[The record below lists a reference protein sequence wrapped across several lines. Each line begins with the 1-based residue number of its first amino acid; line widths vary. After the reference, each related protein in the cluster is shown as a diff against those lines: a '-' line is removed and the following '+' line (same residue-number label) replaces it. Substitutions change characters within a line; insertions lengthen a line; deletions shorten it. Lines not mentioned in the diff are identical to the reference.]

1 LKRLWRIGFRK
12 TNFINNKKGEV
23 VSLQPLPFQLASK
36 NTRMKKSLQFQQQSI
51 TYQITG
57 SGPALILLHG
67 FLESKMIWDN
77 FTQKLQDEFTVIA
90 IDLPGHGESGVLSE
104 IHSMQLMS
112 GIVKEVI
119 DAENIAQAV
128 IAGHSMGG
136 YVALQF
142 AADHENLLK
151 GLVLFHSH
159 ANADTDEARENRR
172 RTINIVNQNKG
183 GFIRQFIPDL
193 FDQRHVAEYSA
204 DIEKLQEQAALMQPE
219 AIIAAL
225 AGMRDRESQLQFLL
239 LSEIPVLFII
249 GKQDSRMPY
258 NQLMAQAVIPS
269 HSEVLLLEDVGHMGY
284 IEAPGKTLQALRHF
298 ALKCYES

>member
-1 LKRLWRIGFRK
+1 
-12 TNFINNKKGEV
+12 
-23 VSLQPLPFQLASK
+23 LQPLPFQLASN

-90 IDLPGHGESGVLSE
+90 IDLPGHGESSVLSE
-104 IHSMQLMS
+104 NHSMQLMS
-112 GIVKEVI
+112 GIVKEVL

-172 RTINIVNQNKG
+172 RTINIVKQNKG

-193 FDQRHVAEYSA
+193 FDQRHVAEYSE
-204 DIEKLQEQAALMQPE
+204 DIAKLQEQAALMQPE

-298 ALKCYES
+298 ALKCYEM

>member
-1 LKRLWRIGFRK
+1 
-12 TNFINNKKGEV
+12 
-23 VSLQPLPFQLASK
+23 
-36 NTRMKKSLQFQQQSI
+36 MKKSLQFQQQSI

-67 FLESKMIWDN
+67 FLESKVIWDN

-90 IDLPGHGESGVLSE
+90 IDLPGHGESGVVSDN
-104 IHSMQLMS
+104 HSMQLMS
-112 GIVKEVI
+112 GVVKEVL
-119 DAENIAQAV
+119 DAEKISQAV

-159 ANADTDEARENRR
+159 ANADTDEAKENRR
-172 RTINIVNQNKG
+172 RTINIVKQNRG

-204 DIEKLQEQAALMQPE
+204 DIEKLQEQAALMSPE

-225 AGMRDRESQLQFLL
+225 AGMRDRESQLQYLL
-239 LSEIPVLFII
+239 LSEIPVMFII
-249 GKQDSRMPY
+249 GKQDARMPY

-284 IEAPGKTLQALRHF
+284 IEAPRKTLQALRHF
-298 ALKCYES
+298 VLKCYEV

>member
-1 LKRLWRIGFRK
+1 
-12 TNFINNKKGEV
+12 
-23 VSLQPLPFQLASK
+23 
-36 NTRMKKSLQFQQQSI
+36 MKKTLQFQKKNI
-51 TYQITG
+51 VYQITG

-77 FTQKLQDEFTVIA
+77 FTQKLQNEFTVIA
-90 IDLPGHGESGVLSE
+90 IDLPGHGESDLLAE
-104 IHSMQLMS
+104 NHSMQLMS
-112 GIVKEVI
+112 GVVKEVLDTEKI
-119 DAENIAQAV
+119 TQAV

-172 RTINIVNQNKG
+172 RTINIVKQNRG

-193 FDQRHVAEYSA
+193 FDQRHVAEYSSE
-204 DIEKLQEQAALMQPE
+204 IEKLQEQAALMQPE

-225 AGMRDRESQLQFLL
+225 AGLRDRESQLQYLL

-284 IEAPGKTLQALRHF
+284 IEAPDKTLQSLRHF
-298 ALKCYES
+298 SLKCYEV

>member
-1 LKRLWRIGFRK
+1 
-12 TNFINNKKGEV
+12 
-23 VSLQPLPFQLASK
+23 
-36 NTRMKKSLQFQQQSI
+36 MKKSLQFQQQSI
-51 TYQITG
+51 SYQVSG

-67 FLESKMIWDN
+67 FLESKMIWDK
-77 FTQKLQDEFTVIA
+77 FTQTLQDEFSVIA
-90 IDLPGHGESGVLSE
+90 IDIPGHGESGVISDN
-104 IHSMQLMS
+104 HSMKLMS
-112 GIVKEVI
+112 QVVKEVLV
-119 DAENIAQAV
+119 AENISQAV

-142 AADHENLLK
+142 AADNENLLK

-159 ANADTDEARENRR
+159 AHEDTDETKENRR
-172 RTINIVNQNKG
+172 RTINIVKQNKG

-204 DIEKLQEQAALMQPE
+204 DIEKLQQQAALMSPE

-225 AGMRDRESQLQFLL
+225 AGMRDRESQLQYLL

-269 HSEVLLLEDVGHMGY
+269 HSEVMLLEDVGHMGY
-284 IEAPGKTLQALRHF
+284 IEATGKTLQALRHF
-298 ALKCYES
+298 ALKCYEA